1 MVVPTSIIN
10 CVRNNGEP
18 TTTPPEVCRVF
29 DSLLSFFAS
38 LAVAV
43 ALSMD
48 VPAVIVLVVVVVA
61 LVKLAAVVDV
71 ACC

>member
-38 LAVAV
+38 VAV